1 MILSSIHEEDIKTYK
16 ALPAKGAEYA
26 LLQRKY
32 QFDNIQQ
39 TVASHRERDREKE
52 KYLRASHRNSLE
64 QQRANVLNGVER
76 LPAPTRQYYIEQIAN
91 LDNKIQKQKT
101 YPNFKSTYD
110 MAKWK

>member
-1 MILSSIHEEDIKTYK
+1 M
-16 ALPAKGAEYA
+16 PAKGAEYA

-64 QQRANVLNGVER
+64 QQRANVLNGLDRPPV
-76 LPAPTRQYYIEQIAN
+76 PTRQYYIEQIAN
-91 LDNKIQKQKT
+91 LDNKIQKNKNVPKFLK
-101 YPNFKSTYD
+101 YIRHGKVKIHRYINE
-110 MAKWK
+110 